1 MNFFTVFLDWK
12 LIKSEDGYTVY
23 RKFLGF
29 GPSSQFACVMCHGI
43 INAEAKAVLSLF
55 EDNTRITEYNS
66 LCKDIRYVLIPL
78 SFSLPFSLPFKP
90 IFLPPFFSTFFS
102 TFSILSPNF
111 LNPSLLFFHFFCVEF

>member
-66 LCKDIRYVLIPL
+66 LCKDIRYVLLPL
-78 SFSLPFSLPFKP
+78 SFSLPFSLPF
-90 IFLPPFFSTFFS
+90 
-102 TFSILSPNF
+102 
-111 LNPSLLFFHFFCVEF
+111 

>member
-78 SFSLPFSLPFKP
+78 SFSLPFSLPF
-90 IFLPPFFSTFFS
+90 
-102 TFSILSPNF
+102 
-111 LNPSLLFFHFFCVEF
+111 